1 MGKERGERSRAS
13 RVVFLRLCRAP
24 HGLGELMCAVM
35 SGVRRGGAQADRCAR
50 PRSLW
55 PCAAV
60 VAIAGALIQPAPVA
74 HGFPVGPAAPLH
86 PRPLSLERP
95 AGQPPTLGTAVN
107 DRQLARVEG
116 SYARVLLSNFRS
128 VTPEYE
134 MEMSYL
140 EPRPGSFAFARADR
154 IVRFAEDHGLAI
166 RGHALVWD
174 ELLPAWVRERRWT
187 RKGLAT
193 VLRRYVATVVGHYRG
208 QVGEWDVVNEPL
220 APDGTLRHSLWERV
234 IGPGYIPIA
243 LRAAHRADPHARLFI
258 NDYGIGWPG
267 PKERAMRRLLTR
279 LRSNGVPVDGV
290 GVEAHYDIHIHP
302 EPGELREALRDL
314 AATGAS
320 VEITELDV
328 TALGPAGLAER
339 LARQARVYAIAGGAC
354 RAVGAC
360 DAVTTWGITDADSWR
375 GADERALPFDARFR
389 AKPAW
394 RSLLRSLESRN
405 VRAG

>member
-1 MGKERGERSRAS
+1 
-13 RVVFLRLCRAP
+13 
-24 HGLGELMCAVM
+24 
-35 SGVRRGGAQADRCAR
+35 
-50 PRSLW
+50 
-55 PCAAV
+55 
-60 VAIAGALIQPAPVA
+60 
-74 HGFPVGPAAPLH
+74 
-86 PRPLSLERP
+86 
-95 AGQPPTLGTAVN
+95 
-107 DRQLARVEG
+107 
-116 SYARVLLSNFRS
+116 

-140 EPRPGSFAFARADR
+140 EPRPGVFTFARADR
-154 IVRFAEDHGLAI
+154 IVRFAESHGLAI

-187 RKGLAT
+187 RQGLAT
-193 VLRRYVATVVGHYRG
+193 VLRHYVEAVVGHYRG

-220 APDGTLRHSLWERV
+220 AADGKLRHSLWERV

-243 LRAAHRADPHARLFI
+243 LLAAHHADPHARLFI

-267 PKERAMRRLLTR
+267 PKERAMRRLVDR

-302 EPGELREALRDL
+302 DRSQLQEALRDL

-328 TALGPAGLAER
+328 TSLGHAGLAER

-394 RSLLRSLESRN
+394 RSLLRALGSRGP
-405 VRAG
+405 RAG